1 MIAKIGAALRSHVRL
16 HMLFL
21 DSNRI
26 TESGATSV
34 ADCLKNKQ
42 DLRVFNIDNN
52 HIGVN
57 GAAKVSE

>member
-1 MIAKIGAALRSHVRL
+1 VRL

-21 DSNRI
+21 DNNRI
-26 TESGATSV
+26 TEAGAVSV

-42 DLRVFNIDNN
+42 DLRVFNIDYN

>member
-1 MIAKIGAALRSHVRL
+1 MIAKIGAALRTHVRL

-21 DSNRI
+21 DNNRI
-26 TESGATSV
+26 TEAGAASV

-42 DLRVFNIDNN
+42 DLRVFNIDYN